1 VLTRILCPVDFSGPS
16 AKALA
21 YAAGLARWHRAEL
34 AVLHVQPL
42 QISPLLM
49 VGPYVGPVAPVAL
62 SPAERAQL
70 EATLTRF
77 VADEAAGDLRITTA
91 LIEDVNVPGSIVSHA
106 ESMRADLVV
115 LGTEGHSGFER
126 LMLGSVAERVLRKAA
141 CPVVTVPPGA
151 PADRS
156 PASVR
161 HVLCSI
167 DFSDSSTA
175 ALESA
180 AAWSAKA
187 GARLTALH
195 VIELPVQA
203 SALPEYVSL
212 RDRLI
217 ADARDSLDALIP
229 LTLRQSR
236 DFETQV
242 AVGRPGP
249 EILRAAEIHNTDLIV
264 MGVRGRNAIDLAV
277 LGSATQHVVRRA
289 GCPVLTVHPEPP
301 RA

>member
-1 VLTRILCPVDFSGPS
+1 VLTRILCPVDFSGSS

-21 YAAGLARWHRAEL
+21 YAAALARWHRAEL
-34 AVLHVQPL
+34 AVLHVY
-42 QISPLLM
+42 QIQTSPVLT
-49 VGPYVGPVAPVAL
+49 VGPYVGAIGPMAL
-62 SPAERAQL
+62 SSADRAQL
-70 EATLTRF
+70 EATLARF
-77 VADEAAGDLRITTA
+77 VGEEAAQDVRTTTA
-91 LIEDVNVPGSIVSHA
+91 LTEDVNVPASILAHA

-115 LGTEGHSGFER
+115 LGTEGHSGVDR

-141 CPVVTVPPGA
+141 CPVVTVPPRA
-151 PADRS
+151 PADQS
-156 PASVR
+156 PESVR
-161 HVLCSI
+161 NVLCSI

-203 SALPEYVSL
+203 SVLPEYVPL

-229 LTLRQSR
+229 QTVRQSR

-249 EILRAAEIHNTDLIV
+249 EILRAAEIHNADLIV

-277 LGSATQHVVRRA
+277 LGSATQHVLRRA
-289 GCPVLTVHPEPP
+289 RCPVLAVH
-301 RA
+301 